1 MLSVESRLF
10 QQYRP
15 KIMKQAKRRT
25 RYPEA
30 SLSPELD
37 AIVDAEV
44 QEKGYSNHPEAM
56 KAFSAYLRAPRHSRE
71 NSVLADRPKD

>member
-56 KAFSAYLRAPRHSRE
+56 KAFSAYLRRAETFERKQRFG
-71 NSVLADRPKD
+71 R

>member
-44 QEKGYSNHPEAM
+44 QE
-56 KAFSAYLRAPRHSRE
+56 RAT
-71 NSVLADRPKD
+71 ATIPKR